1 MNFQFDATPV
11 DTAATDCRVMF
22 APQGEATADVLNTL
36 PAPLVAMAQRAAR
49 EGDFTGKLGNT
60 LLLMTPEGTPARR
73 LLLVGTGSGTD
84 RDRDLVKAL
93 QAAVVSLKKTPAAR
107 ALLVPAELPTTRSMS
122 DRVDLLVRL
131 FDAALYEMHTCKGD
145 AARAKVTPPKLTDV
159 VLAGSDA
166 DAAAIRRG
174 LAAGEAAAAGIRLA
188 KDLGNLPGNLC
199 TPTYLAETAQR
210 LASELPISTT
220 VLEQADMERHGM
232 GALLSVSKGSRQ
244 PPKLIIMDY
253 QGGKKGAK
261 PVALVGKGLTFDAGG
276 ISIKPAA
283 KMDEMKFDMCGA
295 AAVFGALK
303 AAALLELP
311 INLVG
316 VVPASENLPDGAAN
330 KPGDIVTSM
339 AGITIEVLNTDAE
352 GRLIL
357 CDALTYT
364 QKFYE
369 PEVCIDLATLTGA
382 CVVALGNPATGLFS
396 NDDALAGELLT
407 AGETALDRAWRL
419 PLWEEYDDQLF
430 SDFADLPNIAT
441 RGAGEAGAVVAAM
454 FLHRFTKDMR
464 WAHMDI
470 AGSSWVGKKASGRPV
485 ALLTRFLQ
493 ARADDV
499 QA

>member
-1 MNFQFDATPV
+1 MNFQFDPTPV
-11 DTAATDCRVMF
+11 DTAATDCRVVF
-22 APQGEATADVLNTL
+22 APQGEGTAEVLNTL
-36 PAPLVAMAQRAAR
+36 PQPLAAMAQRAAR
-49 EGDFTGKLGNT
+49 DGDFTGKLAST
-60 LLLMTPEGTPARR
+60 LLLLAPEDAPARR
-73 LLLVGTGSGTD
+73 LLMVGTGSGTD
-84 RDRDLVKAL
+84 RDRDLIKIL
-93 QAAVVSLKKTPAAR
+93 QAAISSLKKTSAAS

-131 FDAALYEMHTCKGD
+131 FDAALYEMLTCKGE
-145 AARAKVTPPKLTDV
+145 AARAKVVPAKLTDL

-174 LAAGEAAAAGIRLA
+174 IAVGEATAAGIRLA

-210 LASELPISTT
+210 MAGELPINTT

-232 GALLSVSKGSRQ
+232 GALLSVAKGSRQ
-244 PPKLIIMDY
+244 PPKLIIMEY

-303 AAALLELP
+303 AAALMQLP

-396 NDDALAGELLT
+396 NDDALASALLT
-407 AGETALDRAWRL
+407 AGESALDRAWRL
-419 PLWEEYDDQLF
+419 PLWDEYDDQLF

-441 RGAGEAGAVVAAM
+441 RGVGEAGAVVAAM
-454 FLHRFTKDMR
+454 FLHRFTKEMR

-493 ARADDV
+493 ARAEDV